1 MATAQAINRIRSLIR
16 AESICLAD
24 AIGILDSL
32 SSAIAADVKRTGDH
46 DAEKLVKW
54 IDDAIEECEPFTPD
68 HREVLQTMAWDQ
80 RRDDVK
86 NETPNNAV

>member
-32 SSAIAADVKRTGDH
+32 SSAVAADVKRTGDH
-46 DAEKLVKW
+46 DAEKLIKW
-54 IDDAIEECEPFTPD
+54 IDDAIEECEPFSPD
-68 HREVLQTMAWDQ
+68 PVEVRQTMAWDQ

-86 NETPNNAV
+86 NGSV

>member
-32 SSAIAADVKRTGDH
+32 SAAVAADIKRTGDH

-54 IDDAIEECEPFTPD
+54 IDDSIEGCEPFTPD
-68 HREVLQTMAWDQ
+68 HREVIQAMDWD
-80 RRDDVK
+80 RRSDDVK
-86 NETPNNAV
+86 NGSV